1 MNDKLNARVSG
12 YKAQER
18 IYSAIS
24 AGVFFILIGL
34 IYVINLSSNL
44 WNATLNFFNDFTFA
58 QVPSTGIYLPSPITP
73 SSHAVLYGAIF
84 QFCIGIGILQILMLA
99 LRFTFKSPIGKT
111 AETMGNLV
119 FWFGT
124 AYLIAT
130 YLNRA
135 ATIST
140 WFVFWAGILIM
151 LGLSFV
157 ARSFVLLA
165 ENRLRS

>member
-24 AGVFFILIGL
+24 AGAFFILIGI
-34 IYVINLSSNL
+34 IYVINLPSNL
-44 WNATLNFFNDFTFA
+44 WTATINFFSDFTFA
-58 QVPSTGIYLPSPITP
+58 QVPSTGIYLPSPLTP
-73 SSHAVLYGAIF
+73 YSHAVLYGALF
-84 QFCIGIGILQILMLA
+84 QFCIGIGVLQIIMLA
-99 LRFTFKSPIGKT
+99 LRFTFKSPVNKT

-130 YLNRA
+130 YLTSD